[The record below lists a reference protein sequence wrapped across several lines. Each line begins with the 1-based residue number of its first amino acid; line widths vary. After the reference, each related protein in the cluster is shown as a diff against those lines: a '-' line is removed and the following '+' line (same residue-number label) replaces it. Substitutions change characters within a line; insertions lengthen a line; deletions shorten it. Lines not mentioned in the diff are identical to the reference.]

1 MTIGGVLS
9 EMLVKWIVGGE
20 TEAESKKWKLDDIAN
35 TVGGEG

>member
-20 TEAESKKWKLDDIAN
+20 TEEESKKWKLDDIAN